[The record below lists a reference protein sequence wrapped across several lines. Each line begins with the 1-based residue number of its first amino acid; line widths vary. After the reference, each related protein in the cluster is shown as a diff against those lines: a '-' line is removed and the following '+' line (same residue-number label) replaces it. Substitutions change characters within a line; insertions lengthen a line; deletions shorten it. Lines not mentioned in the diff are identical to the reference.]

1 MSDPWAFS
9 RRASTPPYPGAKPL
23 PWLFNYMTIRYRGN
37 LRGEEEHGVE
47 IYLLS
52 VLARGISTFID
63 THKIIGDPWAMKLC
77 RFVYRRMTRVADWMR
92 LVDDSPESTLGLLKR
107 VQRRIEGLNLPRI
120 QRDTEKLNQLA
131 FEVVIQPRGV
141 Q

>member
-1 MSDPWAFS
+1 
-9 RRASTPPYPGAKPL
+9 
-23 PWLFNYMTIRYRGN
+23 MTIRYRGN

-120 QRDTEKLNQLA
+120 QLA
-131 FEVVIQPRGV
+131 AEFEVVIQPRGV